1 MIVAGIGCRKDAS
14 EAEVLAAIR
23 GAAVQ
28 CQISAEQIDMLAVPE
43 VKSQEPGV
51 HAAARALAL
60 HVMIVGGDDLKRA
73 GVRTLSRSEKSI
85 EVTGAPS
92 ASEAAALAAIGERGR
107 LLGPRIAVGPV
118 TCALACD
125 GVLS

>member
-1 MIVAGIGCRKDAS
+1 M
-14 EAEVLAAIR
+14 LAAIR